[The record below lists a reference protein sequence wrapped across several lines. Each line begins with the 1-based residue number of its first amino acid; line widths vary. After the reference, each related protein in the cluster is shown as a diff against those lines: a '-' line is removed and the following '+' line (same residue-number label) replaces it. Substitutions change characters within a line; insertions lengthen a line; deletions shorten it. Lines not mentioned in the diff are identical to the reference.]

1 MLAFFIIGLSQELNM
16 DIQEL
21 KPGMQCHTT
30 LGSGYVL
37 EVDVPNHQLLLQGED
52 ELQPFY
58 VHISEVLTERPS

>member
-1 MLAFFIIGLSQELNM
+1 M

-30 LGSGYVL
+30 VGSGYIL

-58 VHISEVLTERPS
+58 VHISEVLAERPS